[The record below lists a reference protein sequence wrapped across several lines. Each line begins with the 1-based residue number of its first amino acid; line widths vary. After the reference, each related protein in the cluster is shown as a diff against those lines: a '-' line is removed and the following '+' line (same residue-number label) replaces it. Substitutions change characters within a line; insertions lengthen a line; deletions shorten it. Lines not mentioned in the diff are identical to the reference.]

1 VREAEKDRLGEGS
14 KKDFSRKC
22 MRRSSCVSSCW
33 VKPSRVAYSKLS
45 GGGSSRSLC
54 SLGAQSY
61 GSKRLQMDHKNIP
74 LYYASIRGIAS
85 QKSIEKEERRKP
97 LAPSYIQARLGEDE
111 EVAYKAAGVMPIAFF
126 AEPPGSKEKEKEG
139 DKRSTPF
146 VLLGTEN
153 RLWELTERKRE
164 ARGDLLPYFLNV
176 LGRVPHFPNHISHHL
191 CITSKAGREKGL
203 IRMQQQ
209 LGCESS

>member
-1 VREAEKDRLGEGS
+1 
-14 KKDFSRKC
+14 
-22 MRRSSCVSSCW
+22 MQ
-33 VKPSRVAYSKLS
+33 
-45 GGGSSRSLC
+45 RSLY
-54 SLGAQSY
+54 SLCAQSY

-126 AEPPGSKEKEKEG
+126 AEPPGSASKEKEKEG
-139 DKRSTPF
+139 DKRLTPF

-164 ARGDLLPYFLNV
+164 ARGDLPPYFLNV
-176 LGRVPHFPNHISHHL
+176 LGRAPHFPITFL
-191 CITSKAGREKGL
+191 IITSKAGSEK
-203 IRMQQQ
+203 
-209 LGCESS
+209 